1 MSTGL
6 ILSQSSIGH
15 TYILSERDTLV
26 SLLTTARGHSLA
38 NINQT
43 PHGVYIDTTN
53 FTMFEGATYIAGKS
67 SNIVITHNGAVLVTG
82 PSSTPFTILFEQLT
96 GDALSG
102 SGTTTFSEGAAN
114 STIVINSAGRI
125 NW

>member
-1 MSTGL
+1 MYGFTLIEVLVVVTLCGIIMSTGL

-43 PHGVYIDTTN
+43 PHGV
-53 FTMFEGATYIAGKS
+53 
-67 SNIVITHNGAVLVTG
+67 
-82 PSSTPFTILFEQLT
+82 
-96 GDALSG
+96 
-102 SGTTTFSEGAAN
+102 
-114 STIVINSAGRI
+114 
-125 NW
+125 